1 MFCNIGCYFFTFA
14 GWKNTK
20 TLYLIASW
28 TFCFV
33 SDLIFI
39 MRRRKKGKFSP
50 SGQHKVARNSFQNF
64 RCQLWW
70 NFGSLALPMYSM
82 KCVVDK
88 LNNSFTDSGH
98 FLMLDKLFSHGE
110 NVAFIPILMMNVKYE
125 TKQIYTILKMYVW
138 NFVESFNLPHARK

>member
-1 MFCNIGCYFFTFA
+1 MFCNIWCYFFTFA

-28 TFCFV
+28 KFCFV
-33 SDLIFI
+33 SDLTFI

-50 SGQHKVARNSFQNF
+50 SGQHKVAGNSFQNF

-70 NFGSLALPMYSM
+70 NFGSLALSMYSM

-88 LNNSFTDSGH
+88 LNNSFTVSGH
-98 FLMLDKLFSHGE
+98 FVLADKISLTGPEFCLLSHPHDE
-110 NVAFIPILMMNVKYE
+110 SEIWNNANLYNTVF
-125 TKQIYTILKMYVW
+125 VW
-138 NFVESFNLPHARK
+138 LRVN